1 MLNQLDG
8 LKMTNNLTPILDF
21 IELDAEQNPI
31 VNEQGLPTLL
41 QRPIAKN
48 IPDLISKG
56 KIDNLDMFAE
66 LHAQILQWDW
76 AELYINYLIDLIE
89 IEEHNANLPEPYEN
103 EDGKVIDV
111 QPLPLPEAPER
122 PPLLTPKEVLEPY
135 QKHINKLIGIEFKG
149 VQVSL
154 NESNQNGLSALK
166 SALELAKEFE
176 SENEFFPVNFNAET
190 RQGVKVLTL
199 VDEAEFKNFGLQF
212 VMARK
217 AFFE

>member
-1 MLNQLDG
+1 MS
-8 LKMTNNLTPILDF
+8 NNLTPILEF
-21 IELDAEQNPI
+21 IELDAEQNPV

-48 IPDLISKG
+48 IPELISKG

-76 AELYINYLIDLIE
+76 AELYLNYLIDLIE

-103 EDGKVIDV
+103 DEGEVINV

-122 PPLLTPKEVLEPY
+122 PPLMTPTEVLEPY

>member
-1 MLNQLDG
+1 
-8 LKMTNNLTPILDF
+8 MTNNLEPILDF
-21 IELDAEQNPI
+21 IVLDDEQEP
-31 VNEQGLPTLL
+31 VLNEQGLPTLL

-76 AELYINYLIDLIE
+76 AELYLNYLIDLIE
-89 IEEHNANLPEPYEN
+89 IEDHNENLPVPYEN
-103 EDGKVIDV
+103 EEGEVISV

-122 PPLLTPKEVLEPY
+122 PPLMTPTEVLEPY

-166 SALELAKEFE
+166 SALELAKELG

>member
-1 MLNQLDG
+1 
-8 LKMTNNLTPILDF
+8 MTNNLTPILEF
-21 IELDAEQNPI
+21 IELDAEQKPV

-56 KIDNLDMFAE
+56 KIDNLDMFAQ

-76 AELYINYLIDLIE
+76 AELYLNYLIDLIE
-89 IEEHNANLPEPYEN
+89 IEEHNANLPGPYEN
-103 EDGKVIDV
+103 EEGEVIDV

-122 PPLLTPKEVLEPY
+122 PPLITSTEVLEPY

>member
-1 MLNQLDG
+1 
-8 LKMTNNLTPILDF
+8 MTNKLTPILEF
-21 IELDAEQNPI
+21 IELDAEQNPN

-76 AELYINYLIDLIE
+76 AELYFNYLIDLIE
-89 IEEHNANLPEPYEN
+89 VEEHNANLPGPYEN
-103 EDGKVIDV
+103 EEGEAIDV

-122 PPLLTPKEVLEPY
+122 PPLLTPTEVLEPY

-199 VDEAEFKNFGLQF
+199 VDEAEFKNFGFQF

>member
-1 MLNQLDG
+1 
-8 LKMTNNLTPILDF
+8 MTSKLEPILDF
-21 IELDAEQNPI
+21 IVLDAEQNP
-31 VNEQGLPTLL
+31 VVDEQGLPTLL

-48 IPDLISKG
+48 IPELISKG

-76 AELYINYLIDLIE
+76 AELYLNYLIDLIE
-89 IEEHNANLPEPYEN
+89 IEDHNANLPEPYEN
-103 EDGKVIDV
+103 EEGEVIDV

-122 PPLLTPKEVLEPY
+122 PPLMTPIEVLEPY

-176 SENEFFPVNFNAET
+176 SESEFFPVNFNAET

>member
-1 MLNQLDG
+1 
-8 LKMTNNLTPILDF
+8 MTNNLTPILEF

-76 AELYINYLIDLIE
+76 AELYLNYLIDLIE
-89 IEEHNANLPEPYEN
+89 VEEHNANLPEPYEN
-103 EDGKVIDV
+103 GEGEVINV

-122 PPLLTPKEVLEPY
+122 PPLMTPTEILQPY
-135 QKHINKLIGIEFKG
+135 QKHINKLVGIEFKG

-176 SENEFFPVNFNAET
+176 AENEFFPVNFNAET
-190 RQGVKVLTL
+190 RQGVKVLSL

>member
-1 MLNQLDG
+1 
-8 LKMTNNLTPILDF
+8 MTSNLTPILEF
-21 IELDAEQNPI
+21 IELDDEQNP
-31 VNEQGLPTLL
+31 VVDEQGLPTLL

-48 IPDLISKG
+48 IPELIAKG

-76 AELYINYLIDLIE
+76 AELYLNYLIDIIE
-89 IEEHNANLPEPYEN
+89 IEEHNANLPGPYEN
-103 EDGKVIDV
+103 EEGEVINV

-122 PPLLTPKEVLEPY
+122 PPLMTPTEVLEPY
-135 QKHINKLIGIEFKG
+135 QKHINKLVGIEFKG
-149 VQVSL
+149 VHVSL

-166 SALELAKEFE
+166 SALELAKEFGA
-176 SENEFFPVNFNAET
+176 ENEVFPVNFNAET

-212 VMARK
+212 VLARK